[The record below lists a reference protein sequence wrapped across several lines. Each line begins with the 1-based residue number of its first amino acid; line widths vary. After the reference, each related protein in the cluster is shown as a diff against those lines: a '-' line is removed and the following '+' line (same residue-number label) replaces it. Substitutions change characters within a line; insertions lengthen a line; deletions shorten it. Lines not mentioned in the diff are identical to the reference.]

1 MAENLKEKRE
11 REGAVAMAQYEAEAR
26 ALREKTARLRE
37 LRLAREAAGGGTPAA
52 GKKAPAKKK
61 AGKKPGKAELL
72 SAWLAD
78 QQKEGRSR

>member
-11 REGAVAMAQYEAEAR
+11 REGAAAMAQYEAEAR

-37 LRLAREAAGGGTPAA
+37 LRLAREAAAGPIP

-61 AGKKPGKAELL
+61 SGKKPGKAELL
-72 SAWLAD
+72 SAWLAN
-78 QQKEGRSR
+78 QQKEGRAR